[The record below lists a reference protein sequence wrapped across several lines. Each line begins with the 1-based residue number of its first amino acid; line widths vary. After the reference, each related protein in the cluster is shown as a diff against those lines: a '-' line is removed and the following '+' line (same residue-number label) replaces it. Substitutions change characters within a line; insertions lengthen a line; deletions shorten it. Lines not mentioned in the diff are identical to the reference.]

1 MRQAMMRIALA
12 LAAALLGGAAFAA
25 DTYPDHKIRLIV
37 PFAAGGPTDVIGR
50 LVAERLSDAL
60 GQQVYVENLP
70 GAGGNLDVET
80 AKRAAPDGYTIVAV
94 STGFIINPSMY
105 TTIGYDPL
113 KDFAPIS
120 LVAASPNV
128 VVVHPSVAAK
138 DLRELIALIK
148 AKPNTMSYAQP
159 STGST
164 PHLAAEQM
172 KQMFGLDMVTVPF
185 NGAPLAINSALGN
198 HTPVAFTA
206 LPPAIGAIKDGSLRG
221 IAILAKQRIA
231 ALPDLPTCG
240 PAEARRARLRPG
252 RELADGV
259 FRAHQERGGALGQ
272 GSEGRR
278 DPYGLATSLCIVE
291 RAGGVYCCRPV
302 DNEWGYLMKLRARNL
317 ASCAAVATAVTLAV
331 PAAAADY
338 PDHAVKVI
346 VPFAAGGPTDVM
358 ARLIAQKLSENLKQQ
373 FYVEDHAGAGGNIG
387 MTIAARAAPDGY
399 TVLVASSSFMVNPSL
414 YATPPFDPHK
424 DLAPV
429 TRAAATPNIVVVHP
443 SIPAKTINELIDLV
457 NANPGKYTFANA
469 GIGTTPQ
476 LASELL
482 KLSYHLDATSIP
494 FGGSGPEIQSVLAA
508 QTPIAFS
515 TLPPTTAQ
523 VTAGTLRGLAITAAK
538 RSAALPNVPTMAE
551 SGINGQESE
560 TMQGIFVPAGT
571 PPAIIDRL
579 NREIVKVMQLPD
591 VKSKCLELGF
601 EVVADS
607 PADFAVYIK
616 NDIEKWAK
624 VINDAKIEKIK

>member
-1 MRQAMMRIALA
+1 
-12 LAAALLGGAAFAA
+12 
-25 DTYPDHKIRLIV
+25 
-37 PFAAGGPTDVIGR
+37 
-50 LVAERLSDAL
+50 
-60 GQQVYVENLP
+60 
-70 GAGGNLDVET
+70 
-80 AKRAAPDGYTIVAV
+80 
-94 STGFIINPSMY
+94 
-105 TTIGYDPL
+105 
-113 KDFAPIS
+113 
-120 LVAASPNV
+120 
-128 VVVHPSVAAK
+128 
-138 DLRELIALIK
+138 
-148 AKPNTMSYAQP
+148 
-159 STGST
+159 
-164 PHLAAEQM
+164 
-172 KQMFGLDMVTVPF
+172 
-185 NGAPLAINSALGN
+185 
-198 HTPVAFTA
+198 
-206 LPPAIGAIKDGSLRG
+206 
-221 IAILAKQRIA
+221 
-231 ALPDLPTCG
+231 
-240 PAEARRARLRPG
+240 
-252 RELADGV
+252 
-259 FRAHQERGGALGQ
+259 
-272 GSEGRR
+272 
-278 DPYGLATSLCIVE
+278 
-291 RAGGVYCCRPV
+291 
-302 DNEWGYLMKLRARNL
+302 MKLRARNL
-317 ASCAAVATAVTLAV
+317 ASCAAVAAAVTLAV

-387 MTIAARAAPDGY
+387 MTMAARAAPDGY

-443 SIPAKTINELIDLV
+443 SIPAKTINELIALV
-457 NANPGKYTFANA
+457 KANPGKYTFANA

-624 VINDAKIEKIK
+624 VVNDAKIEKIK

>member
-1 MRQAMMRIALA
+1 
-12 LAAALLGGAAFAA
+12 
-25 DTYPDHKIRLIV
+25 
-37 PFAAGGPTDVIGR
+37 
-50 LVAERLSDAL
+50 
-60 GQQVYVENLP
+60 
-70 GAGGNLDVET
+70 
-80 AKRAAPDGYTIVAV
+80 
-94 STGFIINPSMY
+94 
-105 TTIGYDPL
+105 
-113 KDFAPIS
+113 
-120 LVAASPNV
+120 
-128 VVVHPSVAAK
+128 
-138 DLRELIALIK
+138 
-148 AKPNTMSYAQP
+148 
-159 STGST
+159 
-164 PHLAAEQM
+164 
-172 KQMFGLDMVTVPF
+172 
-185 NGAPLAINSALGN
+185 
-198 HTPVAFTA
+198 
-206 LPPAIGAIKDGSLRG
+206 
-221 IAILAKQRIA
+221 
-231 ALPDLPTCG
+231 
-240 PAEARRARLRPG
+240 
-252 RELADGV
+252 
-259 FRAHQERGGALGQ
+259 
-272 GSEGRR
+272 
-278 DPYGLATSLCIVE
+278 
-291 RAGGVYCCRPV
+291 
-302 DNEWGYLMKLRARNL
+302 MKLRARNL

-338 PDHAVKVI
+338 PDHAVKVS

-387 MTIAARAAPDGY
+387 MTMAARAAPDGY